1 MTEYDVVAGIGIG
14 RLSQECM
21 LLRRVQCCENIPS
34 NEPASANCN
43 DGLVCA
49 CPSKVVIG
57 EARRERIG
65 TGEEPALVEVHAQLD
80 ARLTRLD
87 PLSAIYGPSRNP
99 HRLQGA

>member
-21 LLRRVQCCENIPS
+21 LLRRVQCCEDIPTY
-34 NEPASANCN
+34 EPASTDCN
-43 DGLVCA
+43 DGLVRA

-65 TGEEPALVEVHAQLD
+65 TGEESTLVEVHARLD
-80 ARLTRLD
+80 ARVTCLD